1 MSAMIKNRQQS
12 VIQAAAVYRE
22 SLKKNLQHRL
32 EIARAQGDERLVRQI
47 EAEANYLQ
55 LK

>member
-1 MSAMIKNRQQS
+1 MLAMNKNRQQS
-12 VIQAAAVYRE
+12 IMQAAVAYRE
-22 SLKKNLQHRL
+22 SLQKNLQHRL
-32 EIARAQGDERLVRQI
+32 EIARAQGDERLVSQI